1 LGVLDDGRWW
11 DTLLITWGLLECDE
25 NNDKLKHVISHMFD
39 KGVQKNGGIAYGLEF
54 EYAPDTDDTGV
65 LALILAKYYKKEY
78 ASSLKLTNEWLIS
91 MQNSDGGFGAFARNN
106 YSWGVVRLFAGNF
119 QNSAEIFDA
128 SSVDVTAHIL
138 EGWAESGYSSSEN
151 HVKKAIAYIK
161 AQQTEFGAWEGRWG
175 CNYIY
180 AVSSVISAI
189 TKFPD
194 ITLKNEPWLIKSIK
208 WLLSCQ
214 NQDGG
219 FGESKQIFFK
229 KSLVNPKKL

>member
-1 LGVLDDGRWW
+1 
-11 DTLLITWGLLECDE
+11 LECDE
-25 NNDKLKHVISHMFD
+25 SREKLKPVIKHMFD

-65 LALILAKYYKKEY
+65 LALILAKYYKNEY
-78 ASSLKLTNEWLIS
+78 TSSLKLTNEWLIS
-91 MQNSDGGFGAFARNN
+91 MQNSDGGFGAFAQNN

-138 EGWAESGYSSSEN
+138 EGWAESGYSLSDN
-151 HVKKAIAYIK
+151 HVKRAISYIK

-189 TKFPD
+189 TKFED
-194 ITLKNEPWLIKSIK
+194 IKLKNEPWLMKSIK

-219 FGESKQIFFK
+219 FGESTFFY
-229 KSLVNPKKL
+229 SFFY